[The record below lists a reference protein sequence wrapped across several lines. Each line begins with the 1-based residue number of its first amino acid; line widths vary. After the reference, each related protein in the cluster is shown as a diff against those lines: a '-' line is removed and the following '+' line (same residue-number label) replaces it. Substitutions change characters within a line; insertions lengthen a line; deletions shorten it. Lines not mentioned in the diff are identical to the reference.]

1 MNTPSSFAS
10 PLSAALNHALSHL
23 DSLDA
28 SSVAATVDLATLRQR
43 LDLPLN
49 EVGLDAARVVNDLA
63 SAVEGGILGSA
74 GGRFFGWVIGGSLPA
89 ALAADWLTSTWDQNA
104 GLYACAPAAAVVEET
119 AGRWLKELL
128 YLPATASFAFVTGCQ
143 MAHVTCLAAA
153 RHALLERHGWNV
165 EQDGLAG
172 SPAIRILTSS
182 EKHGTTVRA
191 VRLLGLGEKHIVD
204 LPVDQ
209 EGRLITTALS
219 DALESH
225 PAAPTIVVLQAGD
238 LNIGA
243 FDDFAT
249 LIPIAHRHKAWVHI
263 DGAFG
268 LWAAA
273 CPKFRHYLEGAHQ
286 ADSWT
291 TDGHKWLN
299 VPYDCGYAFIADTA
313 AHRAAMSTRA
323 VYLTHAAD
331 VRDELDWNPEFSRR
345 GRGFATYA
353 ALRQLGKAGIA
364 DLIDRTC
371 AHAHGLVTGIGLL
384 PGAEVVWE
392 PRINQGL
399 VRFLDPSPGAN
410 DEAHDRCTDRMIQQI
425 LASGE
430 AFFTAT
436 TWRGRRAMRVS
447 VCNWQTSKEDVDRI
461 CRSVSKL
468 LEEEHAATS
477 VLSGDQP

>member
-1 MNTPSSFAS
+1 MSKSPFAP
-10 PLSAALNHALSHL
+10 PLSAALNHALNHL
-23 DSLDA
+23 ASLDN
-28 SSVAATVDLATLRQR
+28 SSVAATVGLATLRQR

-49 EVGLDAARVVNDLA
+49 DASLDPAQVVADLV
-63 SAVEGGILGSA
+63 SGVEGGILGSA

-104 GLYACAPAAAVVEET
+104 GLYACSPAAAVVEET
-119 AGRWLKELL
+119 AGRWLKQVLH
-128 YLPATASFAFVTGCQ
+128 LPTTASFALVTGCQ

-153 RHALLERHGWNV
+153 RHALLARRGWDVER
-165 EQDGLAG
+165 EGLAG

-182 EKHGTTVRA
+182 EKHGSTVRA

-204 LPVDQ
+204 LPVDD
-209 EGRLITTALS
+209 EGRLIATALS
-219 DALESH
+219 EALASH
-225 PAAPTIVVLQAGD
+225 PETPTIVVLQAGD

-243 FDDFAT
+243 YDDFST
-249 LIPIAHRHKAWVHI
+249 LIPIAHQHHAWVHI

-273 CPKFRHYLEGAHQ
+273 SPNLRHHLASAEQ

-299 VPYDCGYAFIADTA
+299 VPYDCGYAFVADPA
-313 AHRAAMSTRA
+313 AHQAAMSTRA
-323 VYLTHAAD
+323 AYLTHSAEA
-331 VRDELDWNPEFSRR
+331 RDQIDWNPEYSRR

-353 ALRQLGKAGIA
+353 ALRQLGTIGIA
-364 DLIDRTC
+364 NLIDRTC
-371 AHAHGLVTGIGLL
+371 VHAHALVTGIGSL
-384 PGAEVVWE
+384 PGAEIVWE

-399 VRFLDPSPGAN
+399 VRFLDPSPQAT
-410 DEAHDRCTDRMIQQI
+410 DEAHDRFTDRMIARI

-430 AFFTAT
+430 AFFTGT

-447 VCNWQTSKEDVDRI
+447 VCNWQTSNEDVTRI
-461 CRSVSKL
+461 CRTASTL
-468 LEEEHAATS
+468 LAAERAENHILT
-477 VLSGDQP
+477 GDRS

>member
-1 MNTPSSFAS
+1 MSNSSPFAT
-10 PLSAALNHALSHL
+10 PLSAALNHALKHL

-28 SSVAATVDLATLRQR
+28 SSIATTVDLATLRQR

-49 EVGLDAARVVNDLA
+49 DSGLDPDQVISDLVA
-63 SAVEGGILGSA
+63 GVEGGILGSA

-104 GLYACAPAAAVVEET
+104 GLYACSPAAAVVEET
-119 AGRWLKELL
+119 AGRWLKQVLH
-128 YLPATASFAFVTGCQ
+128 LPATASFGLVTGCQ

-153 RHALLERHGWNV
+153 RHALLQRRGWNV
-165 EQDGLAG
+165 EHEGLAG

-182 EKHGTTVRA
+182 EKHGSTVRA
-191 VRLLGLGEKHIVD
+191 VRLLGLGEKHIVN
-204 LPVDQ
+204 LPVDE
-209 EGRLITTALS
+209 EGRLIATALS

-225 PAAPTIVVLQAGD
+225 PEAPTIVVLQAGD

-243 FDDFAT
+243 YDDFST

-273 CPKFRHYLEGAHQ
+273 TPNLRHFLAGAEH

-299 VPYDCGYAFIADTA
+299 VPYDCGYAFVADPA
-313 AHRAAMSTRA
+313 AHHAAMSARA
-323 VYLTHAAD
+323 VYLTHSDDA
-331 VRDELDWNPEFSRR
+331 RDQLDWNPEYSRR
-345 GRGFATYA
+345 GRAFATYA
-353 ALRQLGKAGIA
+353 ALRQLGTAGIA

-371 AHAHGLVTGIGLL
+371 AHAHALVTGIGAL

-399 VRFLDPSPGAN
+399 VRFLDPAPHAS
-410 DEAHDRCTDRMIQQI
+410 DEDHDRSTDHMIQQI

-447 VCNWQTSKEDVDRI
+447 VVNWQTSQADVERVCNTVSELLARQVSATRI
-461 CRSVSKL
+461 PAGSRS
-468 LEEEHAATS
+468 
-477 VLSGDQP
+477 

>member
-1 MNTPSSFAS
+1 MSHPSAFAT
-10 PLSAALNHALSHL
+10 PLSAALGHALNHL
-23 DSLDA
+23 DSLDT
-28 SSVAATVDLATLRQR
+28 SSVAATFDLATLRQR

-49 EVGLDAARVVNDLA
+49 DSGLDPDQVVSDLVRG
-63 SAVEGGILGSA
+63 VEGGILGSA

-104 GLYACAPAAAVVEET
+104 GLYACSPAAAVVEET
-119 AGRWLKELL
+119 AGRWLKQVLH
-128 YLPATASFAFVTGCQ
+128 LPATASFALVTGCQ

-153 RHALLERHGWNV
+153 RNALLQRRGWNV
-165 EQDGLAG
+165 EHEGLAG

-182 EKHGTTVRA
+182 EKHGSTVRA
-191 VRLLGLGEKHIVD
+191 VRLLGLGEKHIVN
-204 LPVDQ
+204 LPVDE
-209 EGRLITTALS
+209 EGRLIAAALS
-219 DALESH
+219 DALEAH
-225 PAAPTIVVLQAGD
+225 PEAPTIVVLQAGD

-243 FDDFAT
+243 YDDFSA
-249 LIPIAHRHKAWVHI
+249 LIPIAHQHKAWVHI

-273 CPKFRHYLEGAHQ
+273 SPRLRHHLAGAEH

-299 VPYDCGYAFIADTA
+299 VPYDSGYAFVADPA
-313 AHRAAMSTRA
+313 AHHAAMSTRA
-323 VYLTHAAD
+323 EYLTHSDDA
-331 VRDELDWNPEFSRR
+331 RDQIDWNPEYSRR

-353 ALRQLGKAGIA
+353 ALRQLGISGIA

-371 AHAHGLVTGIGLL
+371 AHAHALVTGIGAL

-399 VRFLDPSPGAN
+399 VRFLDPAPRAS
-410 DEAHDRCTDRMIQQI
+410 DEDHDRFTDHMIQQI

-447 VCNWQTSKEDVDRI
+447 VVNWQTSKANVERV
-461 CRSVSKL
+461 CRTVSEL
-468 LEEEHAATS
+468 LARESYATQAPTGS
-477 VLSGDQP
+477 RA